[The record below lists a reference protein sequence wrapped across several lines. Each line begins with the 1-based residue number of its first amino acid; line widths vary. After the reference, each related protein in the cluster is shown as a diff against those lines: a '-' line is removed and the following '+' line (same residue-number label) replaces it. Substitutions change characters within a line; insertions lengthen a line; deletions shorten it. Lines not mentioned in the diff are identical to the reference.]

1 VINLIKHIH
10 EQTPW
15 LYNRRFRFSVL
26 VGLLA
31 MLAQAVP
38 IDWVRWCGLILLLSS
53 VLLVFDAVFLLP
65 HEKQRLK
72 KIRKHI
78 GTLDIDKAKKL
89 LSCPVCLPSVPF
101 SIQRRFLQ
109 ARAGLYQKDLL
120 GAYNAV
126 VSAGKYDLLPK
137 EAVEYRCL
145 KGRIYW
151 EAGNVRD
158 FIQLFE
164 NEKIDPLSRNTST
177 SLAVLKSHWYV
188 AKKDL
193 LNAKQVLESVIATK
207 IDKETKILLYN
218 ELAVFEGRS
227 GNKEE
232 QISHLYR
239 AFELLKKQPQPIYY
253 ESVIH
258 NLAINLLREERR
270 TEAHQ
275 VMQIYRNLIDLKNVW
290 QCLFFCNDQLLF
302 ARETGSQEMIDKA
315 HIFRKKHL
323 TRRLPALQEIALR
336 ISELTMVR
344 NDHQNMPHYFD
355 HVLSL
360 VEDIDQLPPNEQLQA
375 FLKITEDIRFE
386 YEKKVRLGDSA
397 RDLKR
402 LDDLYANVADR
413 AIALK
418 SVIEKEL
425 QKIPPALPEIRK
437 QWMLH
442 RHNLL
447 KLKSGMEKGINK
459 SELQKIFN
467 NLEEMAR
474 LWKDKE
480 YDHGEIEALLI
491 ICDEFIAFRKILKG
505 PFHNDFISRALNA
518 YQAAENL
525 LKDRLEMPE
534 FQQYMIGMAYF
545 ALNLG
550 IGEKTVFFWFQA
562 AHKHPLQIRH
572 YAEWFRQQY
581 LEVQILLKNN
591 RQR

>member
-1 VINLIKHIH
+1 
-10 EQTPW
+10 
-15 LYNRRFRFSVL
+15 
-26 VGLLA
+26 
-31 MLAQAVP
+31 
-38 IDWVRWCGLILLLSS
+38 
-53 VLLVFDAVFLLP
+53 
-65 HEKQRLK
+65 
-72 KIRKHI
+72 
-78 GTLDIDKAKKL
+78 
-89 LSCPVCLPSVPF
+89 
-101 SIQRRFLQ
+101 
-109 ARAGLYQKDLL
+109 
-120 GAYNAV
+120 
-126 VSAGKYDLLPK
+126 
-137 EAVEYRCL
+137 
-145 KGRIYW
+145 
-151 EAGNVRD
+151 
-158 FIQLFE
+158 
-164 NEKIDPLSRNTST
+164 
-177 SLAVLKSHWYV
+177 
-188 AKKDL
+188 
-193 LNAKQVLESVIATK
+193 
-207 IDKETKILLYN
+207 
-218 ELAVFEGRS
+218 
-227 GNKEE
+227 
-232 QISHLYR
+232 
-239 AFELLKKQPQPIYY
+239 
-253 ESVIH
+253 
-258 NLAINLLREERR
+258 
-270 TEAHQ
+270 
-275 VMQIYRNLIDLKNVW
+275 
-290 QCLFFCNDQLLF
+290 
-302 ARETGSQEMIDKA
+302 
-315 HIFRKKHL
+315 
-323 TRRLPALQEIALR
+323 
-336 ISELTMVR
+336 
-344 NDHQNMPHYFD
+344 
-355 HVLSL
+355 